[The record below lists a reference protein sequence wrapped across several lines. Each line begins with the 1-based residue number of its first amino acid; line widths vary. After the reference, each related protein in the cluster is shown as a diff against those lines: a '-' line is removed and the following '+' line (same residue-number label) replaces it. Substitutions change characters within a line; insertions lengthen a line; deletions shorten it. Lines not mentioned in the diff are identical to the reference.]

1 MMAPRKNG
9 MVLFSIFTILV
20 CFFGYVIQAGAE
32 TWNYKAYSWVM
43 KSDSYP
49 VGDKEGH
56 NIGSMLRGTFYAFE
70 NGEIATATV
79 AGTFDY
85 LERTGPFVNYVTMN
99 FEDGSIIM
107 IKTQATFSGGS
118 SGWTSEIIKGTGR
131 FNGIK
136 GIQKTT
142 KSKLYPVEKGE
153 AGARWTG
160 EGNLTFTLPPK

>member
-1 MMAPRKNG
+1 MAARNK
-9 MVLFSIFTILV
+9 MLVLFSILAISV
-20 CFFGYVIQAGAE
+20 CFSGYVIPAGAE
-32 TWNYKAYSWVM
+32 TLNYKGYSWVI
-43 KSDSYP
+43 KGDGYP

-56 NIGSMLRGTFYAFE
+56 SVGSMVRGTFYVFE

-79 AGTFDY
+79 VGTFDFVD
-85 LERTGPFVNYVTMN
+85 RTGPFVNYVTMK

-107 IKTQATFSGGS
+107 IKTQATFGGGS

-136 GIQKTT
+136 GTQKTT

-153 AGARWTG
+153 AGAKWVG
-160 EGNLTFTLPPK
+160 EGNLTFTLTSK